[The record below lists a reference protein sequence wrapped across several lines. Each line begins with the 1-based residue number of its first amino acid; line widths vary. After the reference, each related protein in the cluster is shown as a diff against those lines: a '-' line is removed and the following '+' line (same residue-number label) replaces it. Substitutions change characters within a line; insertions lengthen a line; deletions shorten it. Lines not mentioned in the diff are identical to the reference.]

1 MLSAFSL
8 GSIDL
13 NTWNHFAFV
22 RNGDTFYG
30 FKNGTLTS
38 TAKSSLAIYGLGNI
52 LLGKRNLNDG
62 LDYFFK
68 GYLDEFR
75 ISKIARWTT
84 NFTPPTSPY
93 CRDFEAIIDRLN
105 LLHGYR

>member
-52 LLGKRNLNDG
+52 YLGKRNWNVG
-62 LDYFFK
+62 GNNVF
-68 GYLDEFR
+68 
-75 ISKIARWTT
+75 SK
-84 NFTPPTSPY
+84 
-93 CRDFEAIIDRLN
+93 AILMSSE
-105 LLHGYR
+105 YRK